1 MVQQDA
7 FSDLLCFE
15 AAMTDIVIAR
25 PTAVEMAA
33 GLDVRSAEIAA
44 EGAAGN
50 SRKAGRQAGTTVS
63 QLLIE
68 RLTRAE
74 AAG

>member
-1 MVQQDA
+1 
-7 FSDLLCFE
+7 
-15 AAMTDIVIAR
+15 MTDIVIAR

-50 SRKAGRQAGTTVS
+50 SRKAGRQAGRQAPQSVS
-63 QLLIE
+63 C
-68 RLTRAE
+68 
-74 AAG
+74 